1 MFRSLKIKLTLIN
14 VGVIVFISAF
24 LMSGIYYM
32 MSRGITGH
40 AEELMTLIAS
50 DVGSGKKVGVTRSKK
65 YSNDY
70 FYAKIN
76 RSGEISETSQ
86 SLPISREQLQV
97 LIAGTLEQKKE
108 RGLIKQNEEPG
119 EYRFLKFPLKNNQGL
134 ILVFMARG
142 YEKLLIGHLLAAF
155 LFTGLGAAALTLVCS
170 LFLAKRAL
178 VPIQQSWQRQKNFVA
193 DASHELRTPLTV
205 IQTNMDIVVDNPN
218 DTVENNMIWLQNI
231 QAECKLMA
239 KLVEDLLFL
248 ARADSE
254 QPVIYMENFELS
266 NALKEAL
273 DPFQPAAG
281 QHNLRLNKK
290 LGRHVNFYGDQ
301 MRIKQLVSILIDNA
315 IKYTPSGGD
324 INLQL
329 NDNPDNI
336 EIIVSDTG
344 EGIEPE
350 HLTKIFERFYRVD
363 KARARESGGT
373 GLGLSIAE
381 LIVKEHHGTIKVR
394 SKAGSGTAFTVSFP
408 KDRKISAFLM

>member
-1 MFRSLKIKLTLIN
+1 
-14 VGVIVFISAF
+14 
-24 LMSGIYYM
+24 
-32 MSRGITGH
+32 
-40 AEELMTLIAS
+40 
-50 DVGSGKKVGVTRSKK
+50 
-65 YSNDY
+65 
-70 FYAKIN
+70 
-76 RSGEISETSQ
+76 
-86 SLPISREQLQV
+86 
-97 LIAGTLEQKKE
+97 
-108 RGLIKQNEEPG
+108 
-119 EYRFLKFPLKNNQGL
+119 
-134 ILVFMARG
+134 
-142 YEKLLIGHLLAAF
+142 
-155 LFTGLGAAALTLVCS
+155 
-170 LFLAKRAL
+170 
-178 VPIQQSWQRQKNFVA
+178 
-193 DASHELRTPLTV
+193 
-205 IQTNMDIVVDNPN
+205 MDIVVDNPN

-394 SKAGSGTAFTVSFP
+394 SKARSGTAFTVSFP
-408 KDRKISAFLM
+408 KDRKISALLM